1 MHYTNGLQD
10 KKFSPAI
17 DWLPEDMALSI
28 TYTKRMNKK
37 GATTSRIKVEV
48 LFRKATLAADSTWS
62 PSKQ

>member
-1 MHYTNGLQD
+1 MHYTNGSQD

-62 PSKQ
+62 LSKQ